1 MPIEVGGRDFNALKP
16 RALGVLFTD
25 RGIYPVGGG
34 ALIPFRRTTD
44 YVMCDSC
51 LRTYDVRS
59 LMARAETAEAIESLE
74 RLAEKVEEAE
84 QG

>member
-1 MPIEVGGRDFNALKP
+1 MAGGISCICGAPLVEEV
-16 RALGVLFTD
+16 TD

-34 ALIPFRRTTD
+34 PFIPFRRTTD

-59 LMARAETAEAIESLE
+59 LMARAESAEVIESLE
-74 RLAEKVEEAE
+74 QLAENVDAE
-84 QG
+84 GRG

>member
-1 MPIEVGGRDFNALKP
+1 MAGGISCICGAPLVEEVTER
-16 RALGVLFTD
+16 GV
-25 RGIYPVGGG
+25 YPVGGG
-34 ALIPFRRTTD
+34 PLIPFSRPTD
-44 YVMCDSC
+44 YVMCESC
-51 LRTYDVRS
+51 LRTYNVRS